1 MRPMTD
7 EEHEEFRAML
17 REENQEIRELLADE
31 LDKDVEEYATKT
43 RRRP

>member
-1 MRPMTD
+1 MTD

-31 LDKDVEEYATKT
+31 LDKDVEEYATET
-43 RRRP
+43 RLRP

>member
-7 EEHEEFRAML
+7 EEHEEFRVML

-31 LDKDVEEYATKT
+31 LDKDVEEYATET
-43 RRRP
+43 RFRP